1 MIILGLDWE
10 TTGLNPETD
19 RIIEVGLVLWDSD
32 LRAPV
37 RFSGFLVQSEV
48 EVSSEVSKK
57 TGITHAMLK
66 RFGLKPSEAFGIVG
80 EYMSCSKIVCAHNG
94 NEFDK
99 LFWHEWMKRE
109 RKRVPDKFWLDT
121 YSDLPAPNARLTYMA
136 ADAGF
141 VNPFPH
147 RALTDV
153 LTMLRIL
160 DGHDANKVYERAK
173 LPNVVLQAVVSYERN
188 ALAKARGYRWNPE
201 LRKWRK
207 ILKEGEAKKEISE
220 AEKAGFEVVVV
231 K

>member
-1 MIILGLDWE
+1 MIVLGLDWE

-19 RIIEVGLVLWDSD
+19 RIIDVGLVLWDSD
-32 LRAPV
+32 LHAPV
-37 RFSGFLVQSEV
+37 RMSGFLVQSNV
-48 EVSSEVSKK
+48 DVSSEISKL
-57 TGITHAMLK
+57 TGITSAALK
-66 RFGLKPSEAFGIVG
+66 KFGLKSSEAFGIV
-80 EYMSCSKIVCAHNG
+80 EHYLSQADIVCAHNG

-99 LFWHEWMKRE
+99 LFWHEWVKRE
-109 RKRVPDKFWLDT
+109 GKKVREKFWLDT
-121 YSDLPAPNARLTYMA
+121 YTDLPVPSAKLIYMA
-136 ADAGF
+136 AEAGF

-153 LTMLRIL
+153 LSMLRIL
-160 DGHDANKVYERAK
+160 DAHDVNKVYDRAK

-201 LRKWRK
+201 LKQWRK

-220 AEKAGFEVVVV
+220 AGKAGFEAVVV